1 MASIDN
7 FIREELLNLGKKV
20 KLRRQKMDLSQE
32 KFSDKAGL
40 HRTYISQF
48 ERGLRN
54 PTYTTLVKIATT
66 LGISFKEL
74 LETKT

>member
-1 MASIDN
+1 MTSPIHSN
-7 FIREELLNLGKKV
+7 KNELIKLGKKV
-20 KLRRQKMDLSQE
+20 KQRRLALGLSQE
-32 KFSDKAGL
+32 EFSDKAEL

-54 PTYTTLVKIATT
+54 PTYTTLEKVAST
-66 LGISFKEL
+66 LGITVKEL

>member
-7 FIREELLNLGKKV
+7 FSREELLNLGKKV

-32 KFSDKAGL
+32 EFSDKAGL

-66 LGISFKEL
+66 LGISLKEL

>member
-1 MASIDN
+1 MTSPIHSN
-7 FIREELLNLGKKV
+7 KNELIKLGKKV
-20 KLRRQKMDLSQE
+20 KQRRLDLGLSQE
-32 KFSDKAGL
+32 EFSDKSGL

-54 PTYTTLVKIATT
+54 PTYTTLEKVAST
-66 LGISFKEL
+66 LGITVKEL

>member
-7 FIREELLNLGKKV
+7 FNREELLNLGKKV

-32 KFSDKAGL
+32 EFSDKAGL

-66 LGISFKEL
+66 LGISLKEL

>member
-7 FIREELLNLGKKV
+7 SNREELINLGKKV
-20 KLRRQKMDLSQE
+20 KLRRLKLNLSQE
-32 KFSDKAGL
+32 EFSDKAGL

-54 PTYTTLVKIATT
+54 PTYTTLVKIAST
-66 LGISFKEL
+66 LGISLKEL
-74 LETKT
+74 LDTKT